1 LACGS
6 DQRDRRVGGT
16 LSRTMLIRTA
26 LLSTIIAALTLL
38 LPGAGCAWQRS
49 NPALATRPYP
59 MYLHRAESIDI
70 QVFREGTMLE
80 VVNTTPRSYR
90 DFDLWVNQRFV
101 RHVKSLP
108 AGETVRLSLR
118 DFYDELGEPFRA
130 GGFFRTEAPM
140 PVRLVEMQFSE
151 EDPMIGVITIRAE
164 KAE

>member
-1 LACGS
+1 
-6 DQRDRRVGGT
+6 
-16 LSRTMLIRTA
+16 MLIRTA
-26 LLSTIIAALTLL
+26 LLSTIIAALTLF
-38 LPGAGCAWQRS
+38 PGAGCARQTH

-59 MYLHRAESIDI
+59 AHLHRAESIDI

-80 VVNTTPRSYR
+80 VVNTTPRSYH

-101 RHVKSLP
+101 RHVESLP

-118 DFYDELGEPFRA
+118 GFYDELGEPFRA
-130 GGFFRTEAPM
+130 GGFFRTEKPM

-151 EDPMIGVITIRAE
+151 EQPMIGLITIRAE